1 MNKNNTQNRPLTY
14 EMLQKQDEC
23 PDCLQKGK
31 HHHAPKEYD
40 VIVDGIKAKCK
51 ILDMP
56 WSERIGIKFEKKH
69 PIMGIEFITKY
80 FILDE
85 PGKLEW
91 GFENEVAEVF
101 VIN

>member
-14 EMLQKQDEC
+14 EMLKSN
-23 PDCLQKGK
+23 
-31 HHHAPKEYD
+31 KEYD

-51 ILDMP
+51 ILNIP

-69 PIMGIEFITKY
+69 PTMGKEFITKY
-80 FILDE
+80 FILDK

>member
-14 EMLQKQDEC
+14 EMLKSN
-23 PDCLQKGK
+23 
-31 HHHAPKEYD
+31 KEYD

-51 ILDMP
+51 ILNIP

-69 PIMGIEFITKY
+69 PTMGKEFITKY

-91 GFENEVAEVF
+91 GFKNEVAEVF

>member
-14 EMLQKQDEC
+14 KMLQKYDIRHDNDKKE
-23 PDCLQKGK
+23 
-31 HHHAPKEYD
+31 HIIHKEYD

-56 WSERIGIKFEKKH
+56 WSERIGFKFEKKH
-69 PIMGIEFITKY
+69 PTMGMEFITKY

>member
-1 MNKNNTQNRPLTY
+1 MNKNTNQNCPLTY

-23 PDCLQKGK
+23 LDCLQKGK

-56 WSERIGIKFEKKH
+56 WSERIGFKFEKKH
-69 PIMGIEFITKY
+69 PTMGKEFITKY
-80 FILDE
+80 FILDK

>member
-1 MNKNNTQNRPLTY
+1 MNKNNNQNRPLTY
-14 EMLQKQDEC
+14 KMLQKYDIRHDNDKKEYII
-23 PDCLQKGK
+23 
-31 HHHAPKEYD
+31 HKEYD

-51 ILDMP
+51 ILDMR

-69 PIMGIEFITKY
+69 PTMGMEFITKY
-80 FILDE
+80 FVLEE

-101 VIN
+101 VIT

>member
-1 MNKNNTQNRPLTY
+1 MNKNNNQNRPLTY
-14 EMLQKQDEC
+14 KMLQKYDIRHDNDKKEYII
-23 PDCLQKGK
+23 
-31 HHHAPKEYD
+31 HKEYD

-51 ILDMP
+51 ILDMR

-69 PIMGIEFITKY
+69 PTMGKEFITKY
-80 FILDE
+80 FILDK